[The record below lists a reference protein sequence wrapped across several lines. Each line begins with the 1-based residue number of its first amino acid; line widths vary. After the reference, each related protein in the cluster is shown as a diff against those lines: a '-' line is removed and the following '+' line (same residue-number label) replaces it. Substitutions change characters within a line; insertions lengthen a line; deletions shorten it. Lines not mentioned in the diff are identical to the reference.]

1 MPVKVLIPTPLRNLT
16 GNAAEV
22 QAEAADVAGL
32 IEALEKAHPGLK
44 ERLCDDSGK
53 LRRFVNVYLNE
64 EDIRFLQGEATAL
77 KDGDEISI
85 VPAIAGGGASGDGL
99 SRGGC

>member
-16 GNAAEV
+16 GG
-22 QAEAADVAGL
+22 AADVMVAEGGAKDVSQL
-32 IEALEKAHPGLK
+32 LAALEAKHPGLK

-77 KDGDEISI
+77 KDGDEVSI
-85 VPAIAGGGASGDGL
+85 VPAIAGG
-99 SRGGC
+99 R

>member
-16 GNAAEV
+16 GNAADV
-22 QAEAADVAGL
+22 QVDAKDISGMLSSLEA
-32 IEALEKAHPGLK
+32 AHPGIK

-64 EDIRFLQGEATAL
+64 EDIRFMQAEATAL
-77 KDGDEISI
+77 KDGDEVSI
-85 VPAIAGGGASGDGL
+85 VPAIAGGN
-99 SRGGC
+99 R